1 MDQVNAYRNSAH
13 LYDLDQRDLVTADV
27 PFYLEYASGFGG
39 GILELGCGTGRIAIP
54 LAEAGH
60 DITALDLSEDMLAVL
75 SAKLTNVAAGT
86 KKKLA
91 LVQGKMADFSLW
103 RTFDMIIAPFRA
115 FQVLTRAEDIN
126 GCLACMREHLNDG
139 GIVIINVFR
148 PFGTLDES
156 WCYPETVQW
165 ERWDDATG
173 SKVVKKHWGQRID
186 IENQIIY
193 PGFAYEVMAN
203 NGVVERFADNLALKY
218 YYYEQLTKLL
228 QDAGFRIREEY
239 GWYDKSPIE
248 NGRELIFVCT
258 R

>member
-1 MDQVNAYRNSAH
+1 MEQVNVYKNSAH
-13 LYDLDQRDLVTADV
+13 LYDLDQRDLVTADI
-27 PFYLEYASGFGG
+27 PFYLGYAGKFGG

-54 LAEAGH
+54 LAEAGY
-60 DITALDLSEDMLAVL
+60 DITALDLS
-75 SAKLTNVAAGT
+75 
-86 KKKLA
+86 
-91 LVQGKMADFSLW
+91 
-103 RTFDMIIAPFRA
+103 
-115 FQVLTRAEDIN
+115 EDIN

-203 NGVVERFADNLALKY
+203 NEVVERFADNLALKY

-228 QDAGFRIREEY
+228 QDAGFRIRKEY
-239 GWYDKSPIE
+239 GWYDKTPIE
-248 NGRELIFVCT
+248 NGRELIFVCI